1 MEGEIYYWV
10 SSSRITI
17 LVKVGIDN
25 LILDT
30 PPIAR
35 KFIGQRF
42 ENLIKWMARQGGL
55 RVVKLKD

>member
-1 MEGEIYYWV
+1 MEGGIFYWV
-10 SSSRITI
+10 SSNRITI
-17 LVKVGIDN
+17 LVEVGIDN
-25 LILDT
+25 LIRDA

-42 ENLIKWMARQGGL
+42 ENLIKWMAKQGGL